1 MHQPKKSFFE
11 RLTGTVKIE
20 DELTEESGIDQD
32 EPRGRMLEETDSE
45 GELSV
50 DVYQTADDIIVK
62 TMIAGVKPEDI
73 EVNITRD
80 MVSIKG
86 KRSEDDDQAQD
97 YFHRELYWGSFSRTI
112 MLPEEI
118 EVEDADA
125 TEKHGLLTIR
135 LPKIDKSKQSKLRVK
150 SS

>member
-20 DELTEESGIDQD
+20 EELTSESNIGQD
-32 EPRGRMLEETDSE
+32 EPRGRMLEETDAE
-45 GELSV
+45 GELTV
-50 DVYQTADDIIVK
+50 DVYQTSDDIIVK
-62 TMIAGVKPEDI
+62 TMIAGVKPDDI

-80 MVSIKG
+80 MVTIKG
-86 KRSEDDDQAQD
+86 KRSEDDDSAQD

-118 EVEDADA
+118 EVEDAEA
-125 TEKHGLLTIR
+125 IEKHGLLTIR